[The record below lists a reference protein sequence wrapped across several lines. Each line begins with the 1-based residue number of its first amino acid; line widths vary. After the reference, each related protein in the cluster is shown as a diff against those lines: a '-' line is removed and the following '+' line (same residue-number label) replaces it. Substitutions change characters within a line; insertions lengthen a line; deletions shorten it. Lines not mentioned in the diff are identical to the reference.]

1 MKKLP
6 VVILA
11 GLVTAVAGFFA
22 REAMRRARDVP
33 ITDASQF
40 PAHGVFAPPVQDGD
54 AVFFVGNSL
63 LGWEGRSLPEWVA
76 ALGMS
81 LQPPLRLEVGA
92 DIVFGNA
99 PLADFLGHAAVQ
111 EALASRRYKVFVL
124 QGEEC
129 EAVDDEAGFHQAVR
143 DFHAAAAAAG
153 ASTVLFMTWEMPWRG
168 FLRSVASSYEAI
180 ARELQI
186 PVIPVGLVHWRCD
199 QQPPT
204 PRPPFWLTSGP
215 ANPEGGPHPNAMGAA
230 VNAYAVFQAL
240 TGIDPKGVNF
250 AAPGNDNDGELMRY
264 FSDMAWKEISPRLR
278 R

>member
-6 VVILA
+6 ALMLLGLVAAIGGILA
-11 GLVTAVAGFFA
+11 LNAAK
-22 REAMRRARDVP
+22 RSSDVP
-33 ITDASQF
+33 ITDESGF
-40 PAHGVFAPPVQDGD
+40 PDHGVYAPLVEDGD

-99 PLADFLGHAAVQ
+99 PLADFLGHAAVK

-124 QGEEC
+124 QGEES
-129 EAVDDEAGFHQAVR
+129 EAVDDKAAFHQAVR
-143 DFHAAAAAAG
+143 DFHAAAAAVG
-153 ASTVLFMTWEMPWRG
+153 AKTALFMTWELPWRG
-168 FLRSVASSYEAI
+168 FLGSVAASYEEI
-180 ARELQI
+180 GRELQV

-199 QQPPT
+199 RSPFANES
-204 PRPPFWLTSGP
+204 PFWLTTGP
-215 ANPEGGPHPNAMGAA
+215 AEPQGGPHPNQRGAA
-230 VNAYAVFQAL
+230 LNAFVVFQTL

-250 AAPGNDNDGELMRY
+250 RATGNDNSDELMRY
-264 FSDMAWKEISPRLR
+264 LSDMAWKETSRRLR